1 MMSSLCILIVED
13 DKEVASHLQLYLSP
27 KFSRVDIAFD
37 GKEAFEKYLNYDYD
51 LIISDIE
58 MPYDNGITL
67 FQKIRKLDTDILL
80 ILFSGHTQEKYLLEM
95 VTLKLDG
102 YLMKPITSKKIDEIL
117 EKVLACKE
125 AVKVICK
132 EHDIAYSYLSK
143 IITCKEKSV
152 SLTHFEIIVMELFLK
167 QKAYKVT
174 HEMLSEALYDDE
186 EKNVKDRTKNLI
198 KRLRQKL
205 PFLKIAPLVHF
216 GYQLMCTEYND
227 G

>member
-1 MMSSLCILIVED
+1 MSSFFVLIVED
-13 DKEVASHLQLYLSP
+13 DTEVAHYLQLYLSP
-27 KFSRVDIAFD
+27 KFSRVDIAFN
-37 GKEAFEKYLNYDYD
+37 GKEGFEKYLNHRYDI
-51 LIISDIE
+51 IISDIE
-58 MPYDNGITL
+58 MPYENGISL

-125 AVKVICK
+125 AIKVICK
-132 EHDIAYSYLSK
+132 EHDIMYSYLSK
-143 IITCKEKSV
+143 MITCKEKSI

-167 QKAYKVT
+167 EKAYKVT
-174 HEMLSEALYDDE
+174 HEILAEALYDDE
-186 EKNVKDRTKNLI
+186 DNAKNKIKNLI

-205 PFLKIAPLVHF
+205 PFLKIVPLVHF
-216 GYQLMCTEYND
+216 GYQLVCTEHND

>member
-1 MMSSLCILIVED
+1 MSTLCVLIVED
-13 DKEVASHLQLYLSP
+13 DKEVAQHLQLYLSS
-27 KFSRVDIAFD
+27 KFNRVDIAFN
-37 GKEAFEKYLNYDYD
+37 GKEAFEKYLNYRYD

-117 EKVLACKE
+117 GKVLACKE
-125 AVKVICK
+125 AIKVICK
-132 EHDIAYSYLSK
+132 ERGIAYSYLTK
-143 IITCKEKSV
+143 MITCKEKSV
-152 SLTHFEIIVMELFLK
+152 SLTHFEIVVMELFLK
-167 QKAYKVT
+167 EKAYKLT
-174 HEMLSEALYDDE
+174 HEMLSEALYGDE
-186 EKNVKDRTKNLI
+186 DNTKNKIKNLI

-205 PFLKIAPLVHF
+205 PFLKIAPLVHI
-216 GYQLMCTEYND
+216 GYQLVCTEQND

>member
-1 MMSSLCILIVED
+1 MSSFFVLIVED
-13 DKEVASHLQLYLSP
+13 DTEVAHHLQLYLSP
-27 KFSRVDIAFD
+27 KFSRVDIAFN
-37 GKEAFEKYLNYDYD
+37 GKEGFEKYLNHRYD
-51 LIISDIE
+51 IISDIE
-58 MPYDNGITL
+58 MPYENGISL

-125 AVKVICK
+125 AIKVICK
-132 EHDIAYSYLSK
+132 EHDIMYSYLSK
-143 IITCKEKSV
+143 MITCKEKSI

-167 QKAYKVT
+167 AKAYKVT
-174 HEMLSEALYDDE
+174 HEILAEALYDDE
-186 EKNVKDRTKNLI
+186 DNAKNKIKNLI

-205 PFLKIAPLVHF
+205 PFLKIVPLVHF
-216 GYQLMCTEYND
+216 GYQLVCTEHND

>member
-1 MMSSLCILIVED
+1 MSSFFVLIVED
-13 DKEVASHLQLYLSP
+13 DTEVAHHLQLYLSP
-27 KFSRVDIAFD
+27 KFSRVDIAFN
-37 GKEAFEKYLNYDYD
+37 GKEGFEKYLNHRYDI
-51 LIISDIE
+51 IISNIE
-58 MPYDNGITL
+58 MPYENGISL

-125 AVKVICK
+125 AIKVICK
-132 EHDIAYSYLSK
+132 EHDIMYSYLSK
-143 IITCKEKSV
+143 MITCKEKSI

-167 QKAYKVT
+167 EKAYKVT
-174 HEMLSEALYDDE
+174 HEILAEALYDDE
-186 EKNVKDRTKNLI
+186 DNAKNKIKNLI

-205 PFLKIAPLVHF
+205 PFLKIVPLVHF
-216 GYQLMCTEYND
+216 GYQLVCTEYND

>member
-1 MMSSLCILIVED
+1 MMAELFVLIVED
-13 DKEVASHLQLYLSP
+13 DNEVAHHLQLYLST
-27 KFSRVDIAFD
+27 KFNHVDIALN
-37 GKEAFEKYLNYDYD
+37 GKEAFEKYLNHRYD

-67 FQKIRKLDTDILL
+67 FQKIRKLDADILL

-132 EHDIAYSYLSK
+132 EQDIAYSYFSK
-143 IITCKEKSV
+143 MITCKEKSV

-167 QKAYKVT
+167 EKAYKVT
-174 HEMLSEALYDDE
+174 YEMLIEALYDDTDNA
-186 EKNVKDRTKNLI
+186 KNKIKNLI
-198 KRLRQKL
+198 KRLRKKL
-205 PFLKIAPLVHF
+205 PFLKIVPLVHF
-216 GYQLMCTEYND
+216 GYQLVCLEPYNA
-227 G
+227 

>member
-1 MMSSLCILIVED
+1 MMSSFFVLIVED
-13 DKEVASHLQLYLSP
+13 DTEVAHYLQLYLSP
-27 KFSRVDIAFD
+27 KFSRVDIAFN
-37 GKEAFEKYLNYDYD
+37 GKEGFEKYLNHRYDI
-51 LIISDIE
+51 IISDIE
-58 MPYDNGITL
+58 MPYENGISL

-125 AVKVICK
+125 AIKVICK
-132 EHDIAYSYLSK
+132 EHDIMYSYLSK
-143 IITCKEKSV
+143 MITCKEKSI

-167 QKAYKVT
+167 EKAYKVT
-174 HEMLSEALYDDE
+174 HEILAEALYDDE
-186 EKNVKDRTKNLI
+186 DNAKNKIKNLI

-205 PFLKIAPLVHF
+205 PFLKIVPLVHF
-216 GYQLMCTEYND
+216 GYQLVCTEHND